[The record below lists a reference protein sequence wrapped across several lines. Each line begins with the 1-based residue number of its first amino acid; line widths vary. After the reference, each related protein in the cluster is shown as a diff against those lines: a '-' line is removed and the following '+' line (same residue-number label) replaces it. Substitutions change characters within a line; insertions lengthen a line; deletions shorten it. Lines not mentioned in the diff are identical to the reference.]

1 MSMTFSSLL
10 SKLINYETISYL
22 IVGVLTTVISI
33 AVFAIC
39 HRRFKRGTV
48 FSNIV
53 SWVIAVAFAFV
64 ANKIFVFQSPSW
76 SMAVVIKELAGF
88 VSARLLTLGFDVAF
102 VYVTV
107 DRLHWNDILSKTASN
122 VVVMIVNY
130 IASKL
135 FIFA

>member
-1 MSMTFSSLL
+1 ME
-10 SKLINYETISYL
+10 LIQTLIAKFVNYETISYL
-22 IVGVLTTVISI
+22 VVGVLTTVISI
-33 AVFAIC
+33 AVFALCYRKCKMSTIL
-39 HRRFKRGTV
+39 
-48 FSNIV
+48 SNVI
-53 SWVIAVAFAFV
+53 SWVVAVSFAYV

-76 SMAVVIKELAGF
+76 ELAVVTKEIVGF

-102 VYVTV
+102 VYITV
-107 DRLHWNDILSKTASN
+107 DKLHWNDLISKFASN

>member
-1 MSMTFSSLL
+1 MIQDLL
-10 SKLINYETISYL
+10 SKFINYETISYL
-22 IVGVLTTVISI
+22 IVGILTTVLSI
-33 AVFAIC
+33 VVFAIC
-39 HRRFKRGTV
+39 HRKMKMGTIL
-48 FSNIV
+48 SNII
-53 SWVIAVAFAFV
+53 SWIIAVAFAFI
-64 ANKIFVFQSPSW
+64 ANKIFVFRSPSW
-76 SMAVVIKELAGF
+76 ALAVVSKELIGF

-107 DRLHWNDILSKTASN
+107 DKLHWNDILSKFTSN